1 MYAGSVFFVNALP
14 LFMIFV
20 ILPEKLFPHRCNIM
34 LFRSFT
40 IKGIF
45 NMLNLP
51 KYLYLQNN

>member
-1 MYAGSVFFVNALP
+1 MFAGSVFFVNALP

-51 KYLYLQNN
+51 